1 MVPHLDTDANDDVLT
16 LIKKI
21 SGNSSWDTVSY
32 AAEAGHFANQ
42 GFHSAICG
50 PGDIAQAHRGDE
62 FISKDQLHKG
72 VGMIENLVKE
82 LST

>member
-1 MVPHLDTDANDDVLT
+1 MT

-21 SGNSSWDTVSY
+21 SGNSNWDTVSY
-32 AAEAGHFANQ
+32 AAEAGHFSNQ

-62 FISKDQLHKG
+62 FISKDQLKKG
-72 VGMIENLVKE
+72 VIMIQNLINE
-82 LST
+82 LSK